1 MMKKKRLGALA
12 IALICASATSLSACG
27 GLFEDSSKKVG
38 DGVLFTEIDESLL
51 AEGDHRRGAVCVT
64 CYSRPQ
70 YGKVS
75 VVTEEGVKSDF
86 TLLDKEYKPKGSYY
100 MVSVEDTEQAALWIM
115 PSKPLYY
122 YEEKKAEGYTAV
134 LFDYYVKDDITGDH
148 AKQIDVIGF
157 NGKDQ
162 TKDGTAKTNEWLT
175 AEISL
180 DAIIEYYDYYSTGKH
195 FDGHYYYSTVI
206 AVMEWSRAPIEYY
219 VGNFRSV

>member
-1 MMKKKRLGALA
+1 MKKKGLSALA
-12 IALICASATSLSACG
+12 LVFACASAINLSGCAELYVSSSS
-27 GLFEDSSKKVG
+27 GLPS

-51 AEGDHRRGAVCVT
+51 AEGDHRKGAVCVT

-100 MVSVEDTEQAALWIM
+100 MVSVKNTEQAALWIM
-115 PSKPLYY
+115 PSQTKYY
-122 YEEKKAEGYTAV
+122 YEQKKAEGYTSI
-134 LFDYYVKDDITGDH
+134 LFDYYVKDDVTGERD
-148 AKQIDVIGF
+148 KQIDVIGF
-157 NGKDQ
+157 NGEDQ
-162 TKDGTAKTNEWLT
+162 TKNGAKTNEWLT

-180 DAIIEYYDYYSTGKH
+180 DSVIEYYDYYSTGKN

-219 VGNFRSV
+219 VGNFRSA